1 MKYLI
6 VLLVLLV
13 AEKPK
18 ERAKPPEKFKKSSV
32 FEDDAFKLLVGER
45 QKQIIKENHVK
56 IEEKEESSGDF
67 DRRDMM
73 KKINRA
79 EEILAESLSSSKSF
93 TAASSKIDSSADLLI
108 MMGRTLFHS
117 DPDYNDDDDYLKQAE
132 EMTNNAKLVKIFVK
146 KGDYEEA
153 SRAFSNVKKNC
164 NSCHEKF
171 K

>member
-1 MKYLI
+1 VKYLI
-6 VLLVLLV
+6 VFLVLI
-13 AEKPK
+13 ATDKPK

-45 QKQIIKENHVK
+45 QKQVIKENVK

-79 EEILAESLSSSKSF
+79 EEILAESLNNSKSF
-93 TAASSKIDSSADLLI
+93 TAASSKINSSADLLI

-132 EMTNNAKLVKIFVK
+132 EMTNNAKLVKLFVK
-146 KGDYEEA
+146 KEDYEGA